1 MVESNGINRLVYDF
15 FEARILFGYYSC
27 GDNLPSIS
35 KICSMF
41 NMATATVRTALARLE
56 KKGYI
61 RVDARKAPKVTYNA
75 LPEKVRENATIYLVR
90 REKGI
95 ADIFRTGEYLFG
107 SLWEAGVYR
116 WDQDTLVRLRSALT
130 TPAQGMVPMPIE
142 FYLMAFDGLHNGLI
156 SSLYWDVIQ
165 YMMFPYLEN
174 HDDEELLPE
183 VMKGNSLEE
192 VITVLNRRLLE
203 KNRQSEG
210 RVFAFLEEVRAKY
223 PDMEQI
229 PFGWTIYR
237 QRPQIRYSLVSQI
250 IREILSGTY
259 PAGSYLPSL
268 PQMAQK
274 YGVAMS
280 TVRRTLSMLDALG
293 FVTSYQGKGTQVR
306 IHPDHPNC
314 SGKDVKE
321 GMRLYREGL
330 ELLTLTVGPVSR
342 YMLGSI
348 PEEKRNDL
356 IRLFDGLHAAG
367 ISYLCFERYL
377 TFIRSECPSALIR
390 ECYSHILELLAWGYP
405 FALQKRKDQNLHLE
419 YDRFVSEA
427 VACLKNGETAAFSE
441 KWAELMCREERQF
454 AETYGL

>member
-203 KNRQSEG
+203 KNRQNTQIWNRSRLGGPFTGSG
-210 RVFAFLEEVRAKY
+210 RRFATLWY
-223 PDMEQI
+223 PRSSGRSCRGPI
-229 PFGWTIYR
+229 P
-237 QRPQIRYSLVSQI
+237 
-250 IREILSGTY
+250 
-259 PAGSYLPSL
+259 PA
-268 PQMAQK
+268 
-274 YGVAMS
+274 V
-280 TVRRTLSMLDALG
+280 
-293 FVTSYQGKGTQVR
+293 
-306 IHPDHPNC
+306 I
-314 SGKDVKE
+314 
-321 GMRLYREGL
+321 
-330 ELLTLTVGPVSR
+330 
-342 YMLGSI
+342 
-348 PEEKRNDL
+348 
-356 IRLFDGLHAAG
+356 
-367 ISYLCFERYL
+367 
-377 TFIRSECPSALIR
+377 CP
-390 ECYSHILELLAWGYP
+390 P
-405 FALQKRKDQNLHLE
+405 
-419 YDRFVSEA
+419 
-427 VACLKNGETAAFSE
+427 CLKWRRSTG
-441 KWAELMCREERQF
+441 WP
-454 AETYGL
+454 